1 MPGFCKIL
9 CTYLMDRPRDIKYFH
24 KLRKK
29 NMFNINNKVLKKCL
43 IENCLM
49 LKIISNHWQR
59 CSSVF
64 IIDFIVD
71 ILLCCV
77 SGSNTGFEFGWR
89 YKCIRSLEHHKCQKY
104 CRQIGLL
111 CSVLCLF
118 LTNVLYF
125 KRRALFLGTSFF
137 WVKTFE

>member
-1 MPGFCKIL
+1 MSGFCKIL

-77 SGSNTGFEFGWR
+77 SGSNTGFEFGRR
-89 YKCIRSLEHHKCQKY
+89 YKCIRSLEHHKCQKILQTDRSFVF
-104 CRQIGLL
+104 CFMFILDKCALL
-111 CSVLCLF
+111 LKEE
-118 LTNVLYF
+118 LYF
-125 KRRALFLGTSFF
+125 
-137 WVKTFE
+137 